1 MSRRAGQFREVI
13 TSKFI
18 SLRDYQVPIK
28 TLSSKLQVRWG
39 WRWLGQDKWPTLR
52 ATHINANLG
61 CLDYHVQWDHSSYFI
76 LVQIFTLTTYQ
87 ARFTIFR
94 LNNMGLI

>member
-1 MSRRAGQFREVI
+1 MMA
-13 TSKFI
+13 
-18 SLRDYQVPIK
+18 SL
-28 TLSSKLQVRWG
+28 
-39 WRWLGQDKWPTLR
+39 DKWRTLR

-87 ARFTIFR
+87 ARFTIFQTQQYGVD
-94 LNNMGLI
+94 LNLMAFHWT

>member
-39 WRWLGQDKWPTLR
+39 WRWLGQDKWPALR

-61 CLDYHVQWDHSSYFI
+61 CLDYHAQWNDQSS
-76 LVQIFTLTTYQ
+76 
-87 ARFTIFR
+87 
-94 LNNMGLI
+94 NNFPHLF